1 MTMAASD
8 RKLVTVAR
16 RGLLFVMSSP
26 SGAGKTTLS
35 RKLLEADQNIS
46 LSVSVTT
53 RKPRPGEV
61 DGKDYHFISAA
72 KFDAMVAKG
81 ELLEWAKVFGNSY
94 GTPKKPVDDALHEGR
109 DVLFDIDWQGTQ
121 QMAQAMPEDLVR
133 LFILPPTPDA
143 LRTRLINRAQ
153 DSSAVIAKRMA
164 EAAHEI
170 SHWPEYD
177 YVIVNDSVNA
187 AHQQVMSILIAERL
201 RRRRQ
206 LGLTEFVRELTK
218 AL

>member
-1 MTMAASD
+1 MAHPD
-8 RKLVTVAR
+8 RKLVTVSR

-35 RKLLEADQNIS
+35 RKLLEADAHIS

-53 RKPRPGEV
+53 RKPRPGEI
-61 DGKDYHFISAA
+61 DGKDYHFISQAR
-72 KFDAMVAKG
+72 FDEMVTKSQ
-81 ELLEWAKVFGNSY
+81 LLEWAKVFGNCY
-94 GTPKKPVDDALHEGR
+94 GTPKKPVEEALAEGR

-133 LFILPPTPDA
+133 LFILPPAADA

-153 DSSAVIAKRMA
+153 DTSTVIAKRMA

-177 YVIVNDSVNA
+177 YVIVNDSASV
-187 AHQQVMSILIAERL
+187 AHAQVMSILTAERL

-218 AL
+218 GL

>member
-1 MTMAASD
+1 MPNAEKHSP
-8 RKLVTVAR
+8 VVAR
-16 RGLLFVMSSP
+16 RGVLLVMSSP

-35 RKLLEADQNIS
+35 RRLLAADNNIAM
-46 LSVSVTT
+46 SVSVTT

-61 DGKDYHFISAA
+61 NGKDYHFITQAQ
-72 KFDAMVAKG
+72 FDDMVANK
-81 ELLEWAKVFGNSY
+81 ELLEWATVFGNSY
-94 GTPKKPVDDALHEGR
+94 GTPKKPVEDALKAGR

-121 QMAQAMPEDLVR
+121 QMAQAMKEDLVR
-133 LFILPPTPDA
+133 LFILPPTPDT
-143 LRTRLINRAQ
+143 LRTRLITRAQ
-153 DSSAVIAKRMA
+153 DTSAVIAKRMA

-177 YVIVNDSVNA
+177 YVIVNDNLDV
-187 AHQQVMSILIAERL
+187 AHAQVVSILTAERL

-218 AL
+218 EL

>member
-1 MTMAASD
+1 VAQPD
-8 RKLVTVAR
+8 RKLVTVSR

-35 RKLLEADQNIS
+35 RKLLEADPYIS

-53 RKPRPGEV
+53 RKPRPGEI
-61 DGKDYHFISAA
+61 DGKDYHFISQAR
-72 KFDAMVAKG
+72 FDEMVAKSQ
-81 ELLEWAKVFGNSY
+81 LLEWARVFGNCY
-94 GTPKKPVDDALHEGR
+94 GTPKKPVEEALSEGR

-133 LFILPPTPDA
+133 LFILPPAADA
-143 LRTRLINRAQ
+143 LRTRLISRAQ
-153 DSSAVIAKRMA
+153 DTSTVIAKRMA

-177 YVIVNDSVNA
+177 YVIVNDSVSA
-187 AHQQVMSILIAERL
+187 AHGEVMSILTAERL
-201 RRRRQ
+201 KRRRQ

-218 AL
+218 GL

>member
-1 MTMAASD
+1 MPSNLRAPI
-8 RKLVTVAR
+8 VVAR

-35 RKLLEADQNIS
+35 RRLLGADSNIS
-46 LSVSVTT
+46 MSVSVTT

-61 DGKDYHFISAA
+61 DGKDYHFITAEH
-72 KFDAMVAKG
+72 FEEMVKQGA
-81 ELLEWAKVFGNSY
+81 LLEWAKVFGNSY
-94 GTPKKPVDDALHEGR
+94 GTPKKPVDEALQQGR

-121 QMAQAMPEDLVR
+121 QLSQAMPEDLVR

-153 DSSAVIAKRMA
+153 DSASIIGKRMA
-164 EAAHEI
+164 EAAREL

-177 YVIVNDSVNA
+177 YHIINDNIEV
-187 AHQQVMSILIAERL
+187 AHQQVMAILTAERL

-206 LGLTEFVRELTK
+206 VGLTEFVRELTK
-218 AL
+218 EL